1 MVLWAVSAP
10 RRFAELIG
18 EAIRYVSADRIVWGS
33 DLVYDP
39 EQRLKMSVEG
49 FKRCQIP
56 EDMLEGYGYEPLTEE
71 DRRKIFGL
79 NLAKLLN
86 IDPTKRR
93 IGLR

>member
-1 MVLWAVSAP
+1 
-10 RRFAELIG
+10 
-18 EAIRYVSADRIVWGS
+18 
-33 DLVYDP
+33 
-39 EQRLKMSVEG
+39 MSVEG

-79 NLAKLLN
+79 NLARLLN